1 MTSKI
6 LIRVILSQKADV
18 EKINIETDVTEQV
31 KLILSD
37 NPDNK
42 AYKIDENGK
51 ETQISFD
58 DARALFAAGKAK
70 IKDIALDKI
79 DSSPKIYTS
88 RFQNPELKSGNY
100 TVVGIVRGL
109 PRFRLG
115 YERAGNIIDI
125 APPREI
131 FYIND
136 SKVFNELYVKH
147 LEKVGIKKILTELE
161 HYLAFGKDLVL
172 CCYEDVRDP
181 NQSCHRIAF
190 AKWWFENT
198 GQIIPELPNPAPI
211 KFK

>member
-79 DSSPKIYTS
+79 DSSPKIYT
-88 RFQNPELKSGNY
+88 KSGNY

-131 FYIND
+131 FHVYD
-136 SKVFNELYVKH
+136 REQFTEPYMKH
-147 LEKVGIKKILTELE
+147 LDRIGFEKISAQINR
-161 HYLAFGKDLVL
+161 YLNFDKDLVL
-172 CCYEDVRDP
+172 CCYEDVRK
-181 NQSCHRIAF
+181 QSDWCHRIMF
-190 AKWWFENT
+190 AEWWLKKT
-198 GQIIPELPNPAPI
+198 GQVIPELPNPAPI
-211 KFK
+211 K